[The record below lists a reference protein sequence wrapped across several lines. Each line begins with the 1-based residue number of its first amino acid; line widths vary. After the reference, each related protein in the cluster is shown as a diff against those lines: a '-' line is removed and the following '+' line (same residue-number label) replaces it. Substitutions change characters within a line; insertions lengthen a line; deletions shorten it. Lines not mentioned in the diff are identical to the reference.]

1 MNKEKMS
8 NYKIIEDESDVVIGD
23 VDHVRIRVSINDK
36 PKDRINL
43 KFISTTIEDFF
54 SIISWDNVFVGDEKH
69 EENKKQIKQEVIK
82 NLSDNS
88 NELLN
93 LIVSKALDDKDVKQ
107 QLKDREIGQ
116 FIVKPE
122 DFGRKD
128 YRKNIK

>member
-1 MNKEKMS
+1 MKK
-8 NYKIIEDESDVVIGD
+8 YKIIEDESDVVIGD
-23 VDHVRIRVSINDK
+23 ENHVRIRVSINDE

-43 KFISTTIEDFF
+43 KFIRTTIEDFF
-54 SIISWDNVFVGDEKH
+54 LDITWDNEFVDDKEY
-69 EENKKQIKQEVIK
+69 EENKKQIKQKVIK
-82 NLSDNS
+82 ILSDNS

-122 DFGRKD
+122 HFGRKD
-128 YRKNIK
+128 YR